1 MGDLLRPRGIWLGLV
16 VARSYGW
23 LWLWMSKRPI
33 VSVFGFDLELFHPLL
48 IISVAYPR
56 SLVLTWY
63 IYIYWIP
70 LFLLGQPSTVVN
82 GRLVGWLEPEIHHIF
97 QGWKRCHPRNAQPYI
112 NHIQIS
118 RSIQPYPTMFIH
130 PCPYPKH
137 IQQYP
142 TCLFMKVPQS
152 CSRPLS
158 FFVKFH
164 VKMWWCDLDS

>member
-63 IYIYWIP
+63 IYIYIYWIP

-112 NHIQIS
+112 NHIQEYPAIS
-118 RSIQPYPTMFIH
+118 NHVYPSMSISKTYPTISNMLIYESATIMFQTLVFLCQV
-130 PCPYPKH
+130 PC
-137 IQQYP
+137 
-142 TCLFMKVPQS
+142 
-152 CSRPLS
+152 
-158 FFVKFH
+158 
-164 VKMWWCDLDS
+164 